1 MNKFK
6 KLSALATAGIMAVS
20 FAGCGESTSTGMNID
35 GTDVRAGIF
44 IFYTMSAYYEA
55 SNLISEDGT
64 DTTDVSNI

>member
-44 IFYTMSAYYEA
+44 IFYTS
-55 SNLISEDGT
+55 
-64 DTTDVSNI
+64 VSPHKIC